1 MGKKVVVI
9 GCGLVGMSY
18 VYSLVNQKTNVSE
31 LVLVDLDKERVMG
44 EVMDLSHCLF
54 FAFSRI
60 DIRAGDYS
68 DCGDADLVVITAGV
82 KQKIGDTRMDLIEA
96 NSVIFKTIISS
107 VVQSGF
113 KGIFLVATNPVD
125 VMTYLTWKYSSF
137 DCNRV
142 IGSGTSLDTA
152 RLRFLI
158 GDRLKISPKNIHAY
172 VMGEHGDS
180 EFISWSGASIGTENV
195 HEFLSDDELNNIS
208 NEVVNAAY
216 SIINRKGS
224 TSYGIGMCLVDI
236 TRAILGDHNSIIT
249 VSSYDLENDVYIGRP
264 AIINKNGVREVIP
277 ITLTKEEN
285 DKFLKSVEI
294 IKSAILKV
302 K

>member
-1 MGKKVVVI
+1 MGKKVAVI

-18 VYSLVNQKTNVSE
+18 VYSLVNQRTNVSE
-31 LVLVDLDKERVMG
+31 LVLIDLDKDRVMG
-44 EVMDLSHCLF
+44 EVMDLNHCLF
-54 FAFSRI
+54 FAFSNI
-60 DIRAGDYS
+60 NIRVGDYS
-68 DCGDADLVVITAGV
+68 DCKGADLVVITAGV

-96 NSVIFKTIISS
+96 NSKIFKTIISN

-113 KGIFLVATNPVD
+113 DGIFLVATNPVD

-137 DCNRV
+137 DYNKV

-158 GDRLKISPKNIHAY
+158 GDRLKISPKNVHAY

-180 EFISWSGASIGTENV
+180 EFIPWSNASIGTENV
-195 HEFLSDDELNNIS
+195 HVFLSDDELSSIS
-208 NEVVNAAY
+208 SEVVKAAY
-216 SIINRKGS
+216 EIINRKGS
-224 TSYGIGMCLVDI
+224 TSYGIGMCLVEI
-236 TRAILGDHNSIIT
+236 TKAILGDYNSIIT
-249 VSSYDLENDVYIGRP
+249 VSSYDLENDVYIGKP

-277 ITLTKEEN
+277 ITLTKDEN

-294 IKSAILKV
+294 IRSAILKV

>member
-60 DIRAGDYS
+60 DIRAGNYS

-142 IGSGTSLDTA
+142 IGSGTSLD
-152 RLRFLI
+152 
-158 GDRLKISPKNIHAY
+158 PKNIHAY